1 MERGLRLPPRS
12 TFPLAATWGMEEL
25 PEGGSGNPS
34 SSSAKRL
41 ERVGHTMVG
50 CSAVKID
57 PAVGKWYG
65 ARHPGTIIAGV
76 S

>member
-1 MERGLRLPPRS
+1 
-12 TFPLAATWGMEEL
+12 MEEL